1 MARYQKMMWMVECVK
16 LKSELPALD
25 RPPFPGELGQRIF
38 DNISKAAWAEWKE
51 HSVLLINH
59 YGLNLA
65 DPEAQQFMTAQME
78 TFLFSDGAELP
89 EGFSPQQGKGTPQR
103 K

>member
-1 MARYQKMMWMVECVK
+1 MARYQKTMWVVQCLR

-38 DNISKAAWAEWKE
+38 ENISKLAWAQWRE

-59 YGLNLA
+59 HGLSLA
-65 DPEAQQFMTAQME
+65 DPNARQFMTAEME
-78 TFLFSDGAELP
+78 KFLFGDGGEMP
-89 EGFSPQQGKGTPQR
+89 EQ
-103 K
+103 